1 MSTKTVNV
9 LGYAAGTDQFIVKA
23 RNLDIR
29 ISKHPKTATLEG
41 PSPIEYILA
50 GFAGCINAV
59 GKIVAKELDIDL
71 KSLQVEI
78 SAALDTDKYNGIPTN
93 IRAGFDQIN
102 VIVKPTTDASP
113 EKLQH
118 WLQQV
123 EYRCP
128 VQDNLINPTPVSV
141 TIVTEPE
148 AIAAA

>member
-9 LGYAAGTDQFIVKA
+9 LGFATGNDQFVVKA

-29 ISKHPKTATLEG
+29 ISKNPKASELEG
-41 PSPIEYILA
+41 PSPIEYLLA

-59 GKIVAKELDIDL
+59 GKLVANDLDIHL

-78 SAALDTDKYNGIPTN
+78 SAALDTDKYNGIPTD
-93 IRAGFDQIN
+93 IRAGFSQIN
-102 VIVKPTTDASP
+102 VVVKPTSDASP
-113 EKLQH
+113 EALQQ
-118 WLQQV
+118 WIEQV

-141 TIVTEPE
+141 TVVKEPE
-148 AIAAA
+148 TATAA

>member
-9 LGYAAGTDQFIVKA
+9 LGYATNNEQFIVKA

-29 ISKHPKTATLEG
+29 ISKNPKVSDLEG

-59 GKIVAKELDIDL
+59 GKLVAKELDIDL
-71 KSLQVEI
+71 QSLQVEI
-78 SAALDTDKYNGIPTN
+78 SADLDTDKYNGIPTHN
-93 IRAGFDQIN
+93 RAGFNHIG
-102 VIVKPTTDASP
+102 VVVKPTSDASP
-113 EKLQH
+113 EKLQD
-118 WLQQV
+118 WLRQV

-141 TIVTEPE
+141 TIATTPE
-148 AIAAA
+148 AVIAA